1 MINKYLFSN
10 LKFLPLT
17 LILILVISRLIP
29 HPPNFTPIITIA
41 IMSGYL
47 FKDNYF
53 SIFILV
59 VSMLIGD
66 FFIGFYDNMLFVYLP
81 LILITVIFSKIK
93 MKINYRNLFLYGFI
107 GSLIFFVISNFGVWL
122 IGDLYTKN
130 IGGLIECYFMAIPFF
145 KNTIISTLLFS
156 YIAFFSNNYL
166 GELSQKLFRRS

>member
-17 LILILVISRLIP
+17 LILILVVSRLIP

-53 SIFILV
+53 SIFILI

-66 FFIGFYDNMLFVYLP
+66 FFIGFYDNMLFIYLP
-81 LILITVIFSKIK
+81 LVLITVIFSKIK
-93 MKINYRNLFLYGFI
+93 KIVNYRNLFLYGFI
-107 GSLIFFVISNFGVWL
+107 GSLIFFIISNFGVWL
-122 IGDLYTKN
+122 SGNLYVRN
-130 IGGLIECYFMAIPFF
+130 LDGLIECYFMALPFF
-145 KNTIISTLLFS
+145 KNTIFSTFLFS
-156 YIAFFSNNYL
+156 YIIYFSNSYANN
-166 GELSQKLFRRS
+166 LSQKIFKKS